1 MHAPRCLVGKPRGPP
16 TRVLQRPTLTG
27 LHAGRGACAGT
38 CAGRGRRR
46 PRRTPPAWNPFP
58 TPQPITLP
66 QPCRPSAC
74 PAAHRRPPR
83 GRLAGPR
90 RRIWRRGRST
100 SDRSSRP
107 CPWPREVVED
117 GVGSAARLRRKVS
130 PGVPPARRRRSAA
143 AFDLRHADT
152 KCQRR
157 RAHGSG
163 EGREGRSVTFFAA
176 ELITGCCRTP
186 RRPGD
191 VRLDGQADATPP
203 PWRAFGRRLEVP
215 QRHPRT
221 LH

>member
-16 TRVLQRPTLTG
+16 TRVPQCPTLTG
-27 LHAGRGACAGT
+27 LHTGQGVCAGT
-38 CAGRGRRR
+38 CAGRGHRR
-46 PRRTPPAWNPFP
+46 PRGTPPAWTSFL
-58 TPQPITLP
+58 TPQSTTLP
-66 QPCRPSAC
+66 PPCRPSVH
-74 PAAHRRPPR
+74 PTAARRPPR

-90 RRIWRRGRST
+90 RRIWRRGWST
-100 SDRSSRP
+100 SRRSSRSCP
-107 CPWPREVVED
+107 CPRDVEEG
-117 GVGSAARLRRKVS
+117 GVGSVARVRRMML

-191 VRLDGQADATPP
+191 VRLDGQADAPPP